1 MPKATSNRL
10 STIAARNGNRVRDAF
25 FAACV
30 ALAASVAFVT
40 VTTASNVANA
50 QPSATQHVSAR

>member
-10 STIAARNGNRVRDAF
+10 STIAARNSNRVRDAF

-30 ALAASVAFVT
+30 ALAATVSFIT
-40 VTTASNVANA
+40 VTTASEVASA
-50 QPSATQHVSAR
+50 QPAATQHVSR

>member
-10 STIAARNGNRVRDAF
+10 STIASRNSNRVRDAF

-30 ALAASVAFVT
+30 ALAATVSFVT
-40 VTTASNVANA
+40 VTTTAHVASA
-50 QPSATQHVSAR
+50 QPASQQHVSR